1 MLIRKR
7 NKEIEP
13 FNIAKVKSAMQ
24 KALDAANCIYTDSK
38 LEECAKDAVVILER
52 QYIDEDGIV
61 DIEEVQD
68 VAEEMLAEYGY
79 FSAARAFI
87 KYRET
92 RKKQRELN
100 KVRNDFAVSLVEGSL
115 GSTNND
121 LTERTDP
128 CAELDVIKNQ
138 NASTAG
144 GTIGASILQSSEAV
158 SKIFWESV
166 YDPEIN
172 EMSQIGDKNE
182 IYIHDMGM
190 VAPYCC
196 GWSLADLIRNGL
208 TGVDNKISSAPAKH
222 LVVLCAQLTNF
233 LGIMQNEA
241 AGAQAVSSFD
251 TYLAPFIKAD
261 NLSYKEVKQAIQIFV
276 FGVNVPSRWGCVDA
290 ETELLTENG
299 FKKYNEVK
307 EGDNIYTWNDG
318 KLELNSINKVVIKEF
333 DGKMHSYQGRGYH
346 QFVTPEHRVL
356 CKKHNEDKYIIKH
369 SEEIFDV
376 KTAYALP
383 AKFKV
388 GSTDKS
394 LLTSDEVQLAS
405 IVYCDGSVDLRKG
418 KVHKITIYKS
428 PNREGNE
435 LIEELSESLGLKYS
449 LKEKTGGFD
458 TPVNVYTYY
467 GDSARYIYNLIGS
480 KTKID
485 EKFIKMNAEKSML
498 FLQTWSMFDGEDEKF
513 MLQYDNDD
521 IKDALQHI
529 ALRAGFTSYVENT
542 KKANYVKIRQVENI
556 YTTKREEIEY
566 KGIVWCPSVD
576 NGTAVFRK
584 DGCVF
589 ISGQSQ
595 APFSNITLD
604 WTVPEDLKEQTAIVG
619 GKDLYIDGKAIT
631 YGDCQK
637 EADMINKAF
646 LEVMLEGDADG
657 RGFQYPIPTYNITPD
672 FNWEETENNKLLF
685 EMAAKY
691 GTPYF
696 SNYVNSDM
704 KPSDVRSM
712 CCRLRLDLRELR
724 KQNGGNFGAGEN
736 TGSIG
741 VVTIDLPQL
750 AYLAFDEEDFFK
762 RLEHAMNV
770 AARSLDI
777 KRRVINSYLAKGAYP
792 YIRAYLKAGF
802 KNHFSTIGLVGMN
815 EACLNA
821 SWLKKDLTNQE
832 CLDWAA
838 KVLDF
843 MRNKLSDYQEQYGNL
858 FNLEATPAE
867 STCYTLA
874 RKDKKKFPG
883 IITAG
888 KPGETPYYTNSTHLP
903 VEKVDD
909 IFDALDKEDNLQ
921 TKYTSG
927 TVFHA
932 FLGEKLPDWRA
943 AAKLVRTIAENYKL
957 PYFTLSPTYS
967 ICSEHGYINGEVK
980 ACPHCG
986 KKTEIYSR
994 ITGYYRPVSNWNDGK
1009 AQEFIDR
1016 NTYDMKKAFSKIENS
1031 IPKKEETQE
1040 KVKVEEKTLPVPEDD
1055 TLIILSTQECPKCKM
1070 AKMAMDQ
1077 KGMHYVNLFDTDEK
1091 GRKLALA
1098 FNIASAPVLF
1108 VPKDGK
1114 YEVINDFNQ
1123 ILAFIKK

>member
-7 NKEIEP
+7 NKETEP

-52 QYIDEDGIV
+52 QYIDEDGVV

-115 GSTNND
+115 GSTSND

-172 EMSQIGDKNE
+172 EMSQIGEKNE

-208 TGVDNKISSAPAKH
+208 SGVDNKISSAPAKH

-276 FGVNVPSRWGCVDA
+276 FGVNVPSRWG
-290 ETELLTENG
+290 
-299 FKKYNEVK
+299 
-307 EGDNIYTWNDG
+307 
-318 KLELNSINKVVIKEF
+318 
-333 DGKMHSYQGRGYH
+333 
-346 QFVTPEHRVL
+346 
-356 CKKHNEDKYIIKH
+356 
-369 SEEIFDV
+369 
-376 KTAYALP
+376 
-383 AKFKV
+383 
-388 GSTDKS
+388 
-394 LLTSDEVQLAS
+394 
-405 IVYCDGSVDLRKG
+405 
-418 KVHKITIYKS
+418 
-428 PNREGNE
+428 
-435 LIEELSESLGLKYS
+435 
-449 LKEKTGGFD
+449 
-458 TPVNVYTYY
+458 
-467 GDSARYIYNLIGS
+467 
-480 KTKID
+480 
-485 EKFIKMNAEKSML
+485 
-498 FLQTWSMFDGEDEKF
+498 
-513 MLQYDNDD
+513 
-521 IKDALQHI
+521 
-529 ALRAGFTSYVENT
+529 
-542 KKANYVKIRQVENI
+542 
-556 YTTKREEIEY
+556 
-566 KGIVWCPSVD
+566 
-576 NGTAVFRK
+576 
-584 DGCVF
+584 
-589 ISGQSQ
+589 SQ

-604 WTVPEDLKEQTAIVG
+604 WTVPEDLKDQVAIVG

-777 KRRVINSYLAKGAYP
+777 KRRIINSYLAKGAYP

-1016 NTYDMKKAFSKIENS
+1016 NTYDMKKAFSKIESS

-1070 AKMAMDQ
+1070 AKMAMNQ

-1091 GRKLALA
+1091 GRELALA